1 MIRAY
6 AGEVATG
13 YHIPIWFVLTIF
25 FGSLFMAAV
34 KRHAE
39 LVSHGPGARL
49 SLYRYQEHFLD
60 FLTYTFATLTIIGY
74 SFYTY
79 FEKPPLI
86 TTSFTKGFTSFFPGF
101 EGRKWLMITIPLV
114 VYGISRY
121 AQLLYERYEG
131 EQPEKIITTDKP
143 LIFSIF
149 LWGLITVTLIYVF
162 WVTTRLH
169 GQMIIC

>member
-1 MIRAY
+1 
-6 AGEVATG
+6 
-13 YHIPIWFVLTIF
+13 
-25 FGSLFMAAV
+25 
-34 KRHAE
+34 
-39 LVSHGPGARL
+39 
-49 SLYRYQEHFLD
+49 LD

-86 TTSFTKGFTSFFPGF
+86 EAVFPLALTNVFHGF
-101 EGRKWLMITIPLV
+101 EGRKWLMVTIPLV

-162 WVTTRLH
+162 
-169 GQMIIC
+169 